1 MVILRI
7 VVVIAVLVVVIFF
20 GLKQGL
26 VPLNGGI
33 LSSLRQSTCGTRR
46 EV

>member
-7 VVVIAVLVVVIFF
+7 VVIAVVVVVIFF